1 MAETP
6 AAAFGAPGTPSI
18 REVRSETGTGSGGNP
33 IHGIRRVNMRAEIDT
48 SPPFESVMEAV
59 TRFGGS
65 GPWLPL
71 YKLGE
76 AFVSFCILLLLLF
89 FCVLELLIL

>member
-1 MAETP
+1 M
-6 AAAFGAPGTPSI
+6 
-18 REVRSETGTGSGGNP
+18 
-33 IHGIRRVNMRAEIDT
+33 
-48 SPPFESVMEAV
+48 PFESVKEAV

-76 AFVSFCILLLLLF
+76 AYVSFYF
-89 FCVLELLIL
+89 

>member
-1 MAETP
+1 MMMMED
-6 AAAFGAPGTPSI
+6 SL
-18 REVRSETGTGSGGNP
+18 EKEEEMEN
-33 IHGIRRVNMRAEIDT
+33 GIRRVSSRAEVDT
-48 SPPFESVMEAV
+48 SMPFESVKEAV

-76 AFVSFCILLLLLF
+76 AYVSFHFSHLF
-89 FCVLELLIL
+89 FYLC